1 MKQERIDKI
10 LNSISDDEKFRLL
23 YRIELIFLNKKV
35 SSMIGRTNKVGD
47 SFSARRA
54 LLYHSFYDGN
64 TTSTQK
70 YDLLDVKMGN
80 GETLCDYFDAK
91 TMFAYAN
98 FLSEFCSQYEKIKKE
113 MIRFRIDN
121 GRTLN
126 FDEISNDAFIEAK
139 DKALKLIR
147 KYFKFSDLQIDYNP
161 LAIDV
166 VKQLKPEQRG
176 GVASQLIEQLGVGD
190 LYLGEVY
197 GKILYTEELTKK
209 EKEELE
215 REYAESKTADDGI
228 LRNEMGEPID
238 IEHGYTDED
247 QDYANGIYEE
257 EME

>member
-1 MKQERIDKI
+1 
-10 LNSISDDEKFRLL
+10 
-23 YRIELIFLNKKV
+23 
-35 SSMIGRTNKVGD
+35 MIGKTNKVGD

-54 LLYHSFYDGN
+54 VLYHSFYDGN
-64 TTSTQK
+64 STSTNK
-70 YDLLDVKMGN
+70 YDLLNVKMGN

-113 MIRFRIDN
+113 MIHYCIDN
-121 GRTLN
+121 HKTLN
-126 FDEISNDAFIEAK
+126 FDKISEEAFIEAK
-139 DKALKLIR
+139 DKALKFIR
-147 KYFKFSDLQIDYNP
+147 KYFKFSELQIDYNP

-176 GVASQLIEQLGVGD
+176 QVATQLIEQLGVKD

-197 GKILYTEELTKK
+197 GQILHTEQLTRK
-209 EKEELE
+209 EMEALE
-215 REYAESKTADDGI
+215 REYDENNKKYEDGI

-247 QDYANGIYEE
+247 QYYAYGLEE
-257 EME
+257 DEME